1 MPFADSD
8 EDEDF
13 TASLFDDAD
22 LKALFPTRWRPA
34 RKPPP
39 IPQKNGPALRINARG
54 QLRKRP

>member
-34 RKPPP
+34 RKPTPK
-39 IPQKNGPALRINARG
+39 KNGPALRIDARG